1 MLQRIQL
8 FCTLFVLN
16 FKAPACT
23 GIQFANIG
31 EGSFDQ
37 GRKTYFADATTSS
50 RYLLYK
56 TGSDADH
63 VALAGAGDTPLGP
76 SDDSVADITVPISI
90 NLLGACPGTL
100 RVVTDGT
107 VTNGAWVKAAANGQ
121 VTAATTGDVVIGR
134 AIITSDVTSAAGD
147 VITIVPIVPGKHPF

>member
-1 MLQRIQL
+1 M
-8 FCTLFVLN
+8 
-16 FKAPACT
+16 
-23 GIQFANIG
+23 
-31 EGSFDQ
+31 
-37 GRKTYFADATTSS
+37 
-50 RYLLYK
+50 
-56 TGSDADH
+56 
-63 VALAGAGDTPLGP
+63 
-76 SDDSVADITVPISI
+76 ADITVPISI